1 MVADTIKK
9 KRCPVVEQ
17 RLAKKDEVRKLIYR
31 LLFRKRW
38 REEIWRKRSRSVVE
52 ILRSVSGIVSGIV
65 SAIISDCLRFICR
78 FVGHFIF
85 FFVVDFSF

>member
-38 REEIWRKRSRSVVE
+38 REEIWRKR
-52 ILRSVSGIVSGIV
+52 G
-65 SAIISDCLRFICR
+65 
-78 FVGHFIF
+78 VG
-85 FFVVDFSF
+85 VW

>member
-17 RLAKKDEVRKLIYR
+17 RLAKKDEVRKLIYQ

-38 REEIWRKRSRSVVE
+38 RER
-52 ILRSVSGIVSGIV
+52 
-65 SAIISDCLRFICR
+65 RFGEKG
-78 FVGHFIF
+78 VG
-85 FFVVDFSF
+85 VW

>member
-52 ILRSVSGIVSGIV
+52 ILRSVSGIVS
-65 SAIISDCLRFICR
+65 AIISDCLRFICR

>member
-38 REEIWRKRSRSVVE
+38 RVR
-52 ILRSVSGIVSGIV
+52 
-65 SAIISDCLRFICR
+65 RFGEKG
-78 FVGHFIF
+78 VG
-85 FFVVDFSF
+85 VW

>member
-17 RLAKKDEVRKLIYR
+17 RLAKKDEVRKLIYQ

-38 REEIWRKRSRSVVE
+38 RERGDLEKKESECGRDSTQRQRN
-52 ILRSVSGIVSGIV
+52 RQ
-65 SAIISDCLRFICR
+65 RN
-78 FVGHFIF
+78 HQ
-85 FFVVDFSF
+85 

>member
-52 ILRSVSGIVSGIV
+52 ILRSVS
-65 SAIISDCLRFICR
+65 AIIRNCLRFICR

-85 FFVVDFSF
+85 CFVVDFNF